1 MINYK
6 FIFLLFCLF
15 FSLTTNSFSAPIYKV
30 EVLIFEHTESTAFVD
45 EKDKEKWRELKETI
59 LDQNSHNNSLLVE
72 EGEGMIKEL
81 PSSSLNLVQV
91 RNKLEDSE
99 SYRVLYH
106 KSWSQPVLSEEQST
120 AARIEVSGIVDGT
133 INLMKKKYLH
143 MKTDLVFNSIEG
155 SVKLK
160 ENRRL
165 KSKELHYFDHPLF
178 GLLVRVVKL

>member
-1 MINYK
+1 MIKNRLSY
-6 FIFLLFCLF
+6 LLFCLSF
-15 FSLTTNSFSAPIYKV
+15 FLTTNSFSAPIYKV

-59 LDQNSHNNSLLVE
+59 LDQNSHNDFLPVE
-72 EGEGMIKEL
+72 SGEGMIKEL
-81 PSSSLNLVQV
+81 PSSSLNLVQI

-99 SYRVLYH
+99 NYRVLYH
-106 KSWSQPVLSEEQST
+106 KSWSQPVLNEEQST
-120 AARIEVSGIVDGT
+120 AAWVEVSGLVEGT

-143 MKTDLVFNSIEG
+143 IKTDLVFNSTEG
-155 SVKLK
+155 SVKLM

>member
-1 MINYK
+1 MIKNRFSY
-6 FIFLLFCLF
+6 LLFCLSF
-15 FSLTTNSFSAPIYKV
+15 LLTTNSFSAPIYKV

-45 EKDKEKWRELKETI
+45 EKDKEKWRELKENFSTV
-59 LDQNSHNNSLLVE
+59 DSLFVE

-91 RNKLEDSE
+91 RNKLEDSD

-143 MKTDLVFNSIEG
+143 MKTDLVFNSLEG